1 MIFPRDSSEAACA
14 ACLCAEPRVEGIRR
28 EWFSSAELLCA
39 GGAGGGGSHV
49 SLGHHGPRC
58 KLASLKAVWNAPQS
72 PVEGALW
79 VSRLYLVQVLEG
91 MQVVQTLVET
101 WWGALGIFVVGTLP
115 GRGIPGL
122 LPGEESR
129 SVGYF
134 LS

>member
-28 EWFSSAELLCA
+28 EWFCSAELLGA

-49 SLGHHGPRC
+49 PLGHHGPRC

-79 VSRLYLVQVLEG
+79 VSRLYLVQVLGG
-91 MQVVQTLVET
+91 MQVVQTLLVT
-101 WWGALGIFVVGTLP
+101 WWGALGISVVGAVP
-115 GRGIPGL
+115 GIWDPAVA
-122 LPGEESR
+122 PGERKQEC
-129 SVGYF
+129 
-134 LS
+134 